1 MIRTVSV
8 LVVLAL
14 LGLFAW
20 FNLSVLTAVTPI
32 SFGFATVE
40 VPFGLILL
48 GITSI
53 LCLLFAVWAVALQA
67 RVLKDARLH
76 AKELQAQREV
86 ADRAESSRLAE
97 LRIDLLRALEEN
109 ANTTAAHMG
118 QLEDRME
125 RANILRPR
133 KDE

>member
-40 VPFGLILL
+40 APFGLILL
-48 GITSI
+48 G
-53 LCLLFAVWAVALQA
+53 
-67 RVLKDARLH
+67 
-76 AKELQAQREV
+76 
-86 ADRAESSRLAE
+86 
-97 LRIDLLRALEEN
+97 
-109 ANTTAAHMG
+109 TTASSACCSQCGPLLYRH
-118 QLEDRME
+118 
-125 RANILRPR
+125 AS
-133 KDE
+133 